1 MGAVP
6 DIRALRR
13 AITWEI
19 VSGDDWTG
27 DDWIGDD
34 WTGAVREV
42 GRRATDRN
50 ADDELNEEPADE
62 PDGATTD
69 VGSEASS
76 VWAASRARKLAA
88 ATCPAPVIGPAT
100 GPVDGRAV
108 VGRPVEE
115 SPVEESPVEE
125 SPVEES
131 PVDSLRGDLV
141 ARRVF
146 HPSLDPAPGP
156 LLWRWATLR
165 ATTPAKE
172 TMPLEPGDAIG
183 RESRVRRAVRLIRR
197 LVEVWVT
204 ARWTTSERCRALVR
218 AESGTRFV
226 IPMCRRATKPGTE
239 SRRPT
244 GVGGVRLERDRF
256 TASRWGPTATAVQK
270 RRLEPEAAESRFED

>member
-1 MGAVP
+1 M
-6 DIRALRR
+6 
-13 AITWEI
+13 
-19 VSGDDWTG
+19 
-27 DDWIGDD
+27 
-34 WTGAVREV
+34 
-42 GRRATDRN
+42 
-50 ADDELNEEPADE
+50 
-62 PDGATTD
+62 
-69 VGSEASS
+69 
-76 VWAASRARKLAA
+76 AA

-108 VGRPVEE
+108 VGRPVEG
-115 SPVEESPVEE
+115 

-146 HPSLDPAPGP
+146 HPLLDPAPGP

-165 ATTPAKE
+165 ATPPAKE

-204 ARWTTSERCRALVR
+204 ARWTTSERRPPLVR

-226 IPMCRRATKPGTE
+226 IPMCRRATNPGTE
-239 SRRPT
+239 SRRLT
-244 GVGGVRLERDRF
+244 GVGGVRLERDRL

-270 RRLEPEAAESRFED
+270 RRLEPEAVEGRFDV